1 MDILSSPTNKTA
13 YATLDALQLQQ
24 TLLAKNI
31 ANVNVAG
38 YQPSYLNFEEAL
50 EIAKSGSND
59 FSSAIETK
67 TKNVQLD
74 LELLQM
80 QETVLHYKTILDV
93 LSRKGALMKSVLG
106 RE

>member
-1 MDILSSPTNKTA
+1 MDILSSPINKTA

-31 ANVNVAG
+31 ANANVSD
-38 YQPSYLNFEEAL
+38 YKPSYLNFDKAL
-50 EIAKSGSND
+50 EIAKSGSSD

-74 LELLQM
+74 LELVQM
-80 QETVLHYKTILDV
+80 QETVMHYKSILDI

-106 RE
+106 SE